1 MRKYSNNL
9 AFTDLLFNLL
19 IGFTSLLLIAF
30 LLINPIAEEGKI
42 DPRSEFIITSSWDD
56 ESSIDIDLW
65 VKGPDDTI
73 VGFPSKDGRYMVLER
88 DDLGDT
94 NDLIQLNGDT
104 ILIQRN
110 LETLSIN
117 AIVPGEY
124 IVTVHNYSTSVSNEN
139 EEYPTPV
146 TIDIMDMN
154 PFSLDMSR
162 TVKVRLKEE
171 VSVFSFMVDEDGN
184 IYDMNDQIDVKIR
197 PQKGS
202 IDQINLNNFRKYHD
216 NTLYN
221 YNCDYLYIHG
231 KPYILFKCII
241 YT

>member
-73 VGFPSKDGRYMVLER
+73 VGFSSKDGRYMVLER

-124 IVTVHNYSTSVSNEN
+124 IVTVHNYSTSLSNEN

-162 TVKVRLKEE
+162 SVKVRLKEE
-171 VSVFSFMVDEDGN
+171 VPVFSFMVDEDGN

-197 PQKGS
+197 PQRGS
-202 IDQINLNNFRKYHD
+202 DRLLPSQQF
-216 NTLYN
+216 
-221 YNCDYLYIHG
+221 
-231 KPYILFKCII
+231 
-241 YT
+241 

>member
-42 DPRSEFIITSSWDD
+42 DPRSEFMITSSWDD
-56 ESSIDIDLW
+56 ESSIDIDIW

-162 TVKVRLKEE
+162 TVKVKLKEE
-171 VSVFSFMVDEDGN
+171 VPVFSFMVDEDGN

-202 IDQINLNNFRKYHD
+202 DRSLPSQQF
-216 NTLYN
+216 
-221 YNCDYLYIHG
+221 
-231 KPYILFKCII
+231 
-241 YT
+241 

>member
-56 ESSIDIDLW
+56 ESAIDIDIW

-197 PQKGS
+197 PNKDGS
-202 IDQINLNNFRKYHD
+202 RTFRGG
-216 NTLYN
+216 NGVE
-221 YNCDYLYIHG
+221 I
-231 KPYILFKCII
+231 P
-241 YT
+241 

>member
-56 ESSIDIDLW
+56 ESAIDIDLW
-65 VKGPDDTI
+65 IKGPDDTI

-154 PFSLDMSR
+154 PISLDMSR

-197 PQKGS
+197 PKKDGS
-202 IDQINLNNFRKYHD
+202 RTFR
-216 NTLYN
+216 NGN
-221 YNCDYLYIHG
+221 G
-231 KPYILFKCII
+231 VE
-241 YT
+241 

>member
-124 IVTVHNYSTSVSNEN
+124 IVTVHNYSTSVNNEN

-162 TVKVRLKEE
+162 SVKVRVKEE
-171 VSVFSFMVDEDGN
+171 VPVFSFMVDEDGN

-197 PQKGS
+197 PNKDGGGT
-202 IDQINLNNFRKYHD
+202 FRRG
-216 NTLYN
+216 NGVE
-221 YNCDYLYIHG
+221 I
-231 KPYILFKCII
+231 P
-241 YT
+241 

>member
-42 DPRSEFIITSSWDD
+42 DPRSEFMITSSWDD
-56 ESSIDIDLW
+56 ESSIDIDIW

-162 TVKVRLKEE
+162 TVKVKLKEE
-171 VSVFSFMVDEDGN
+171 VPVFSFMVDEDGN

-202 IDQINLNNFRKYHD
+202 DRSDQSQQF
-216 NTLYN
+216 
-221 YNCDYLYIHG
+221 
-231 KPYILFKCII
+231 
-241 YT
+241 

>member
-1 MRKYSNNL
+1 MMKKYSSNL

-56 ESSIDIDLW
+56 DSAIDIDLW
-65 VKGPDDTI
+65 IKGPDDTI

-154 PFSLDMSR
+154 PISLDMSR

-197 PQKGS
+197 PERGTPRS
-202 IDQINLNNFRKYHD
+202 DQSQQF
-216 NTLYN
+216 
-221 YNCDYLYIHG
+221 
-231 KPYILFKCII
+231 
-241 YT
+241 

>member
-1 MRKYSNNL
+1 MKKYSNNL

-56 ESSIDIDLW
+56 ESAIDIDLW

-154 PFSLDMSR
+154 PISLDMSR

-184 IYDMNDQIDVKIR
+184 IYDMNDQIDIKIR
-197 PQKGS
+197 PKKDGS
-202 IDQINLNNFRKYHD
+202 RTFR
-216 NTLYN
+216 NGN
-221 YNCDYLYIHG
+221 G
-231 KPYILFKCII
+231 VE
-241 YT
+241 

>member
-42 DPRSEFIITSSWDD
+42 DPRSEFMITSSWDD
-56 ESSIDIDLW
+56 ESSIDIDIW

-162 TVKVRLKEE
+162 TVKVRVKEE
-171 VSVFSFMVDEDGN
+171 VPVFSFMVDEDGN

-202 IDQINLNNFRKYHD
+202 DRSDQSQQF
-216 NTLYN
+216 
-221 YNCDYLYIHG
+221 
-231 KPYILFKCII
+231 
-241 YT
+241 

>member
-56 ESSIDIDLW
+56 ESAIDIDLW

-124 IVTVHNYSTSVSNEN
+124 IVTVHNYSTSVSNDN

-154 PFSLDMSR
+154 PISLDMSR

-197 PQKGS
+197 PEKGTPRS
-202 IDQINLNNFRKYHD
+202 DRSQQF
-216 NTLYN
+216 
-221 YNCDYLYIHG
+221 
-231 KPYILFKCII
+231 
-241 YT
+241 

>member
-56 ESSIDIDLW
+56 ESAIDIDIW

-197 PQKGS
+197 PNKDGS
-202 IDQINLNNFRKYHD
+202 RTFRGG
-216 NTLYN
+216 N
-221 YNCDYLYIHG
+221 G
-231 KPYILFKCII
+231 VE
-241 YT
+241 

>member
-42 DPRSEFIITSSWDD
+42 DPRSEFMITSSWDD

-104 ILIQRN
+104 ILIKRN

-162 TVKVRLKEE
+162 TVKVKLKEE
-171 VSVFSFMVDEDGN
+171 VPVFSFMVDEDGN

-197 PQKGS
+197 PERGTPRS
-202 IDQINLNNFRKYHD
+202 DQSQQF
-216 NTLYN
+216 
-221 YNCDYLYIHG
+221 
-231 KPYILFKCII
+231 
-241 YT
+241 

>member
-1 MRKYSNNL
+1 MKKYSSNL

-56 ESSIDIDLW
+56 ESAIDIDLW
-65 VKGPDDTI
+65 IKGPDDTI

-154 PFSLDMSR
+154 PISLDMSR

-197 PQKGS
+197 PKKDGS
-202 IDQINLNNFRKYHD
+202 RTFR
-216 NTLYN
+216 NGN
-221 YNCDYLYIHG
+221 G
-231 KPYILFKCII
+231 VE
-241 YT
+241 

>member
-1 MRKYSNNL
+1 MMKKYSSNL

-56 ESSIDIDLW
+56 ESAIDIDLW
-65 VKGPDDTI
+65 IKGPDDTI

-154 PFSLDMSR
+154 PISLDMSR

-197 PQKGS
+197 PKKDGS
-202 IDQINLNNFRKYHD
+202 RTFR
-216 NTLYN
+216 NGN
-221 YNCDYLYIHG
+221 G
-231 KPYILFKCII
+231 VE
-241 YT
+241 

>member
-56 ESSIDIDLW
+56 ESAIDIDLW

-154 PFSLDMSR
+154 PISLDMSR

-197 PQKGS
+197 PNKDGS
-202 IDQINLNNFRKYHD
+202 RTFR
-216 NTLYN
+216 NGN
-221 YNCDYLYIHG
+221 G
-231 KPYILFKCII
+231 VE
-241 YT
+241 

>member
-1 MRKYSNNL
+1 MKKYSSNL

-56 ESSIDIDLW
+56 ESAIDIDIW

-124 IVTVHNYSTSVSNEN
+124 IVTVHNYSTSISNEN

-154 PFSLDMSR
+154 PISLDMSR

-197 PQKGS
+197 PEKGTPRS
-202 IDQINLNNFRKYHD
+202 DQSQQF
-216 NTLYN
+216 
-221 YNCDYLYIHG
+221 
-231 KPYILFKCII
+231 
-241 YT
+241 

>member
-56 ESSIDIDLW
+56 DSAIDIDLW

-154 PFSLDMSR
+154 PISLDMSR

-197 PQKGS
+197 PEKGTPRS
-202 IDQINLNNFRKYHD
+202 DQSQQF
-216 NTLYN
+216 
-221 YNCDYLYIHG
+221 
-231 KPYILFKCII
+231 
-241 YT
+241 

>member
-73 VGFPSKDGRYMVLER
+73 VGFSSKDGRYMVLER

-124 IVTVHNYSTSVSNEN
+124 IVTVHNYSTSLSNEN

-154 PFSLDMSR
+154 PVSLDMSR
-162 TVKVRLKEE
+162 SVKVRLKEE
-171 VSVFSFMVDEDGN
+171 VPVFSFMVDEDGN

-197 PQKGS
+197 PQRGS
-202 IDQINLNNFRKYHD
+202 DRLLPSQQF
-216 NTLYN
+216 
-221 YNCDYLYIHG
+221 
-231 KPYILFKCII
+231 
-241 YT
+241 

>member
-56 ESSIDIDLW
+56 ESAIDIDLW

-197 PQKGS
+197 PNKDGS
-202 IDQINLNNFRKYHD
+202 RTFRGG
-216 NTLYN
+216 N
-221 YNCDYLYIHG
+221 G
-231 KPYILFKCII
+231 VE
-241 YT
+241 

>member
-56 ESSIDIDLW
+56 ESAIDIDLW

-124 IVTVHNYSTSVSNEN
+124 IVTVHNYSTSVSNDN

-154 PFSLDMSR
+154 PISLDMSR

-197 PQKGS
+197 PEKGTPRS
-202 IDQINLNNFRKYHD
+202 NRSQQF
-216 NTLYN
+216 
-221 YNCDYLYIHG
+221 
-231 KPYILFKCII
+231 
-241 YT
+241 

>member
-42 DPRSEFIITSSWDD
+42 DPRSEFMITSSWDD

-104 ILIQRN
+104 ILIKRN

-162 TVKVRLKEE
+162 TVKVRVKEE
-171 VSVFSFMVDEDGN
+171 VPVFSFMVDEDGN

-197 PQKGS
+197 PEKGTPRS
-202 IDQINLNNFRKYHD
+202 DQSQQF
-216 NTLYN
+216 
-221 YNCDYLYIHG
+221 
-231 KPYILFKCII
+231 
-241 YT
+241 

>member
-42 DPRSEFIITSSWDD
+42 DPRSEFMITSSWDD

-162 TVKVRLKEE
+162 TVKVRVKEE
-171 VSVFSFMVDEDGN
+171 VPVFSFMVDEDGN

-197 PQKGS
+197 PQKGTPRS
-202 IDQINLNNFRKYHD
+202 DQSQQF
-216 NTLYN
+216 
-221 YNCDYLYIHG
+221 
-231 KPYILFKCII
+231 
-241 YT
+241 

>member
-1 MRKYSNNL
+1 MKKYSSNL

-56 ESSIDIDLW
+56 DSAIDIDLW
-65 VKGPDDTI
+65 IKGPDDTI

-154 PFSLDMSR
+154 PISLDMSR

-197 PQKGS
+197 PERGTPRS
-202 IDQINLNNFRKYHD
+202 DQSQQF
-216 NTLYN
+216 
-221 YNCDYLYIHG
+221 
-231 KPYILFKCII
+231 
-241 YT
+241 

>member
-56 ESSIDIDLW
+56 ESAIDIDLW

-154 PFSLDMSR
+154 PISLDMSR

-197 PQKGS
+197 PNKDGS
-202 IDQINLNNFRKYHD
+202 RTFRGG
-216 NTLYN
+216 N
-221 YNCDYLYIHG
+221 G
-231 KPYILFKCII
+231 VE
-241 YT
+241 

>member
-56 ESSIDIDLW
+56 ESAIDIDLW

-88 DDLGDT
+88 DDLGHT

-124 IVTVHNYSTSVSNEN
+124 IVTVHNYSTSVSNDN

-154 PFSLDMSR
+154 PISLDMSR

-197 PQKGS
+197 PEKGTPRS
-202 IDQINLNNFRKYHD
+202 DRSQQF
-216 NTLYN
+216 
-221 YNCDYLYIHG
+221 
-231 KPYILFKCII
+231 
-241 YT
+241 

>member
-1 MRKYSNNL
+1 MKKYSSNL

-56 ESSIDIDLW
+56 ESAIDIDLW

-154 PFSLDMSR
+154 PISLDMSR

-197 PQKGS
+197 PKKDGS
-202 IDQINLNNFRKYHD
+202 RTFR
-216 NTLYN
+216 NGN
-221 YNCDYLYIHG
+221 G
-231 KPYILFKCII
+231 VE
-241 YT
+241 

>member
-56 ESSIDIDLW
+56 ESAIDIDLW

-154 PFSLDMSR
+154 PISLDMSR

-184 IYDMNDQIDVKIR
+184 IYDMNDQIDIKIR
-197 PQKGS
+197 PKKDGS
-202 IDQINLNNFRKYHD
+202 RTFR
-216 NTLYN
+216 NGN
-221 YNCDYLYIHG
+221 G
-231 KPYILFKCII
+231 VE
-241 YT
+241 

>member
-42 DPRSEFIITSSWDD
+42 DTRSEFIITSSWDD

-154 PFSLDMSR
+154 PISLDMSR

-197 PQKGS
+197 PKKDGS
-202 IDQINLNNFRKYHD
+202 RTFR
-216 NTLYN
+216 NGN
-221 YNCDYLYIHG
+221 G
-231 KPYILFKCII
+231 VE
-241 YT
+241 

>member
-56 ESSIDIDLW
+56 ESAIDIDLW

-154 PFSLDMSR
+154 PISLDMSR

-197 PQKGS
+197 PKKDGS
-202 IDQINLNNFRKYHD
+202 RTFR
-216 NTLYN
+216 NGN
-221 YNCDYLYIHG
+221 G
-231 KPYILFKCII
+231 VE
-241 YT
+241 